1 MKRPNSG
8 ACTIRR
14 LVAGWFVF
22 AVALLV
28 CTAVTVA
35 QPKRRLSPTRI
46 IELPQPNT
54 TGAVSLEEALLKLQ
68 PVRRFA
74 PEALKSDQISQLAW
88 AALGSQRRRAG
99 LKAPPVPEAAL
110 PMELYVATSRGLFRY
125 DPAEH
130 SLQQLSRTDPR
141 PRLAKAVPDGRPIT
155 DAGCDF
161 IIVGSSKTFA
171 AYGKHATRLMHLQ
184 AGHAAQN
191 VRLQAAALDLGSVA
205 VGAFEPGPVSRLCKL
220 SRNQEPVCIICVG
233 QSTDE
238 AEQEQTVAGRAVL
251 IVPSRDFRDEELFET
266 MRILEASSVQTVIAS
281 SRIGLIT
288 GTLGGAAEATV
299 PLGQIRVENFD
310 AVIFIGGLGA
320 REYFASPAALHI
332 ARTAVEQR
340 KILAAMSIAPSILAN
355 AGVLKGVRATA
366 WASERDVLVLSGAAY
381 TGSLVERDGLIITG
395 RDPMAA
401 PLFAQA
407 IAGALRGR

>member
-8 ACTIRR
+8 SCTIHR
-14 LVAGWFVF
+14 LAARWFVF
-22 AVALLV
+22 GIALMV

-35 QPKRRLSPTRI
+35 QPKRPLSPTRI

-54 TGAVSLEEALLKLQ
+54 TGAVSLEEALLKLR

-74 PEALKSDQISQLAW
+74 PEPLKSDQISQLAW
-88 AALGSQRRRAG
+88 AALGSQRNPAG
-99 LKAPPVPEAAL
+99 LRTPPAPQTDQS
-110 PMELYVATSRGLFRY
+110 MELYVATSRGLFLY

-130 SLQQLSRTDPR
+130 SLQQISRTDPR
-141 PRLAKAVPDGRPIT
+141 PQLAKAPPDGRPIT

-184 AGHAAQN
+184 AGQIAQN
-191 VRLQAAALDLGSVA
+191 VQLQAAALDLGSFA

-220 SRNQEPVCIICVG
+220 SRNQEPVYIICVG

-238 AEQEQTVAGRAVL
+238 MEQQQTVVGRAVL

-266 MRILEASSVQTVIAS
+266 MRILEASSIQTVIAS

-288 GTLGGAAEATV
+288 GMLGGAAEATV
-299 PLGQIRVENFD
+299 PLGQVRVENFD

-340 KILAAMSIAPSILAN
+340 KILAAICIAPSILAN

-366 WASERDVLVLSGAAY
+366 WGSERGVLVLSGAAY
-381 TGSLVERDGLIITG
+381 TGSPLERDGLIITG

-401 PLFAQA
+401 PIFAQA
-407 IAGALRGR
+407 IAQALRGR